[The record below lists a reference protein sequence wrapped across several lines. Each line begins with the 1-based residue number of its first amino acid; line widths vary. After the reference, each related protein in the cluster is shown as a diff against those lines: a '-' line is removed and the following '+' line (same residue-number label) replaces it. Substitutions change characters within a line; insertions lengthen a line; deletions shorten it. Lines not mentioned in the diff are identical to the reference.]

1 MRPPEHRKEAENVMS
16 ITAAQVKE
24 LRERT
29 GAGMM
34 ECKKALVETSGD
46 MEAAIEHLRKS
57 GLAKADK
64 KASRVAAEGTIVD
77 ASSDQRSVLVE
88 INSETDFVAKDS
100 NFRGFAEEVAQLA
113 LENDD
118 VESLA
123 QASMASGNSVEDA
136 RQQLVA
142 KVGENVQVRRLA
154 KMEAGDGVVGSYIH
168 SGRIGVMVGLKGGDE
183 SLARD
188 IAMHIAALNPAFRDV
203 EDVPADVIEKEKEI
217 LIAQAADS
225 GKPADIIEK
234 MVAGRLN
241 KHLAEI
247 TLTGQ
252 PFVKDGDITV
262 GKLLKSK
269 GASITAFVRLEVGE
283 GIEKEESDFAA
294 EVMQQARGS

>member
-1 MRPPEHRKEAENVMS
+1 MS
-16 ITAAQVKE
+16 ISATQVKE

-64 KASRVAAEGTIVD
+64 KAGRVAAEGAVVH
-77 ASSDQRSVLVE
+77 AAEGSRAVLVE
-88 INSETDFVAKDS
+88 INCETDFVGKDD
-100 NFRGFAEEVAQLA
+100 NFRNFAEEVAGLA
-113 LENDD
+113 LNAADID
-118 VESLA
+118 AVN
-123 QASMASGNSVEDA
+123 ASTMANGDSVEES
-136 RQQLVA
+136 RQMLVT
-142 KVGENVQVRRLA
+142 KIGENVQVRRMVHLD
-154 KMEAGDGVVGSYIH
+154 AGDGVVGSYIH
-168 SGRIGVMVGLKGGDE
+168 SGRIGVMVALKGGDE
-183 SLARD
+183 ELARD
-188 IAMHIAALNPAFRDV
+188 VAMHVAALNPAFGDV
-203 EDVPADVIEKEKEI
+203 ADVPEDVMAKEKEI

-225 GKPADIIEK
+225 GKPAEIIEK

-252 PFVKDGDITV
+252 PFVKDSDVTV
-262 GKLLKSK
+262 GQLLKNN
-269 GASITAFVRLEVGE
+269 GASLISFVRLEVGE

-294 EVMQQARGS
+294 EVMQQVRGG

>member
-1 MRPPEHRKEAENVMS
+1 MS

-34 ECKKALVETSGD
+34 ECKKALVETGGD
-46 MEAAIEHLRKS
+46 MDAAIEHLRKS

-64 KASRVAAEGTIVD
+64 KSARVAAEGAVLD
-77 ASSDQRSVLVE
+77 ATEGGRSVLVE
-88 INSETDFVAKDS
+88 VNSETDFVAKDS
-100 NFRGFAEEVAQLA
+100 NFRAFAEEVATLA
-113 LENDD
+113 VNAAD
-118 VESLA
+118 VDALNA
-123 QASMASGNSVEDA
+123 TAMASGSSVEDA

-154 KMEAGDGVVGSYIH
+154 HMEAGDGVVGTYIH
-168 SGRIGVMVGLKGGDE
+168 GGRIGVMVGLEGGNED
-183 SLARD
+183 LARD
-188 IAMHIAALNPAFRDV
+188 IAMHVAALNPAFRDA
-203 EDVPADVIEKEKEI
+203 EDVPAEVMEKEKDI

-234 MVAGRLN
+234 MVQGRLK

-252 PFVKDGDITV
+252 PFVKDGDVTV
-262 GKLLKSK
+262 GELLKK
-269 GASITAFVRLEVGE
+269 QGAKVIGFVRMEVGE

-294 EVMQQARGS
+294 EVMQQARGG